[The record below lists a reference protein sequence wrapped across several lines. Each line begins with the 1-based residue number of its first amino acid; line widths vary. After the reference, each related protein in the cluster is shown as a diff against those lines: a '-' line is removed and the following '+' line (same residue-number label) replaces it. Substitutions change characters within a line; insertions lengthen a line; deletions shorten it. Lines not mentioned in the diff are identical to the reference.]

1 MKIGNAIFMKISFNK
16 QKPFDLIIPL
26 VMGEGK
32 IYKVNFDKKENL
44 KTVSTKFYKFNLDE
58 TNWIDTP
65 KQASTET
72 MSTLKVYDLLS
83 AAKLKTVLQSPESA
97 QALYA
102 YIFELSSDLLKRGD
116 SIEIQLWKSD
126 LINLVKLLEVIPK
139 GDVLEGQES
148 SVDKLLQNVKDV
160 MDAIENSNLEYF
172 SSSETVSA

>member
-1 MKIGNAIFMKISFNK
+1 
-16 QKPFDLIIPL
+16 
-26 VMGEGK
+26 
-32 IYKVNFDKKENL
+32 
-44 KTVSTKFYKFNLDE
+44 
-58 TNWIDTP
+58 
-65 KQASTET
+65 
-72 MSTLKVYDLLS
+72 VYDLLS

-172 SSSETVSA
+172 GSSETVSA